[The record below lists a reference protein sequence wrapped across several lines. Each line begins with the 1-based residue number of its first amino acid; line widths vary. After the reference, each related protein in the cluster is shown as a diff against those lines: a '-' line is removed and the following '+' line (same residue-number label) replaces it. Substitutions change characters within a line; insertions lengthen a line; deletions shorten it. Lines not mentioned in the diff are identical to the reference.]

1 MAETAHSACGCGS
14 IIGDLHVADCQHGRN
29 RRHNGIKN
37 SRPQGSIVHTAV
49 RVVGNGNGNTVV
61 QCNGAAELCSLF
73 QRDRIRRSGDADL
86 VAAIGIGRQSGVGVG
101 RRDNSHTFARCKSVN
116 GAKSSVLCPNG
127 TLSLA
132 LVLPGDVGG
141 IGLFLVG
148 DQGIDQDRG
157 HLLNGSPCGND
168 RGTVAQH
175 GLYILPGLHFF
186 LLRDCFLRLFF
197 CLGGFCLGDSLFRL
211 FGDSGFFL
219 RFLGYGGL
227 LHRFFRCCG
236 LLRHCFRRSLR
247 SVGKGGQGRALHDH
261 Q

>member
-1 MAETAHSACGCGS
+1 M
-14 IIGDLHVADCQHGRN
+14 
-29 RRHNGIKN
+29 
-37 SRPQGSIVHTAV
+37 
-49 RVVGNGNGNTVV
+49 GNGNGNTVV
-61 QCNGAAELCSLF
+61 QCNGAAELCNLF

-86 VAAIGIGRQSGVGVG
+86 VAAIGIGRQSGVGVSCFDVLSG
-101 RRDNSHTFARCKSVN
+101 GRCKSVN

-141 IGLFLVG
+141 IGLFLVR

-197 CLGGFCLGDSLFRL
+197 CLRSLRLEDGL

-227 LHRFFRCCG
+227 LHRFFRRRG